1 MSWEKD
7 KDREAEI
14 QPDRKLKEAIQEIQM
29 GLRDREREIIK
40 QSERKRREERNH
52 WGQKA
57 DTA

>member
-1 MSWEKD
+1 M
-7 KDREAEI
+7 

-52 WGQKA
+52 
-57 DTA
+57 